1 MKIVNWLLVFVGI
14 CGLISVRV
22 VEGALFYDPF
32 LSFFKEAN
40 PSISFPDFEW
50 FPLVLHHIFRW
61 SLNVLFSLII
71 IQFLFKNKMWTAQA
85 ALLMLIFFVITF
97 AVYLY
102 CIYTQFEIGYVFS
115 FYMRRFVIQPLV
127 LLLIVPLFYYRMKIN
142 HNDE

>member
-85 ALLMLIFFVITF
+85 AL
-97 AVYLY
+97 
-102 CIYTQFEIGYVFS
+102 
-115 FYMRRFVIQPLV
+115 
-127 LLLIVPLFYYRMKIN
+127 
-142 HNDE
+142 